1 MTVASP
7 GTFFTVSGTA
17 RMVPAEDLKVHIG
30 SKQRVD
36 IVYYHLAFNKQPTVE
51 RTNSYRYTDS
61 MKLLGISETKNR
73 VCKAWCIKILL

>member
-1 MTVASP
+1 MTGASP

-36 IVYYHLAFNKQPTVE
+36 IVYYHLALNKQPTVE
-51 RTNSYRYTDS
+51 RTNSNRCTDS
-61 MKLLGISETKNR
+61 MKLHIQ
-73 VCKAWCIKILL
+73 